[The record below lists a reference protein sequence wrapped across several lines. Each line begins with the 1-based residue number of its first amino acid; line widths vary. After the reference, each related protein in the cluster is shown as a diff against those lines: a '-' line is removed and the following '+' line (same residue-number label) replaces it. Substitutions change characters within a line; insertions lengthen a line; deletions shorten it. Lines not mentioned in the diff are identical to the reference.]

1 MTQEEKSLLIKDLC
15 ERLPYGV
22 RCYPVFSVSK
32 PNTIGGY
39 CDALDDFYIREVD
52 GWFNVSMIKPYLR
65 SLSSMTEEEKDE
77 LHDWGWEY
85 TGNDIITGGSTD
97 ADNFYKVYE
106 KNLYDLKWLADWLN
120 AHYFDYRNLIEKG
133 LAIEAPEDM
142 YNINEK

>member
-65 SLSSMTEEEKDE
+65 SLSSMTEEEHIKLKAVYDNGSNGLFDE
-77 LHDWGWEY
+77 YSH
-85 TGNDIITGGSTD
+85 I
-97 ADNFYKVYE
+97 
-106 KNLYDLKWLADWLN
+106 DWLN
-120 AHYFDYRNLIEKG
+120 AHHFDYRNLIKKG
-133 LAIEAPEDM
+133 LAIEAPEGM
-142 YNINEK
+142 YN